1 MSKQVVISAR
11 IDAETAALLDKV
23 AASRRR
29 SRAWLVADAV
39 KRMAEEE
46 AEYLAFVQVGL
57 DDIAA
62 GRTIPHDEMLE
73 WIDSRIEELRSRVR
87 AKLHEGRVGGSSPGR
102 LGIFFGSGSR
112 DR

>member
-11 IDAETAALLDKV
+11 IDVDTAALLDKV

-62 GRTIPHDEMLE
+62 GRTISGEDMLE
-73 WIDSRIEELRSRVR
+73 WIDRKRSELRERQT
-87 AKLHEGRVGGSSPGR
+87 AKAA
-102 LGIFFGSGSR
+102 
-112 DR
+112 

>member
-11 IDAETAALLDKV
+11 IDADTAALLDKV

-46 AEYLAFVQVGL
+46 AEYLAFIQVGL

-62 GRTIPHDEMLE
+62 GRTIPHEEMMQWLNE
-73 WIDSRIEELRSRVR
+73 RYADAIAR
-87 AKLHEGRVGGSSPGR
+87 AKQAERQAA
-102 LGIFFGSGSR
+102 
-112 DR
+112 

>member
-11 IDAETAALLDKV
+11 IDADTDALLDKV

-46 AEYLAFVQVGL
+46 AEYLGFVQVGL

-62 GRTIPHDEMLE
+62 GRTISSEDMLA
-73 WIDSRIEELRSRVR
+73 WIDQKRAELRERQT
-87 AKLHEGRVGGSSPGR
+87 AKAA
-102 LGIFFGSGSR
+102 
-112 DR
+112 

>member
-11 IDAETAALLDKV
+11 IDADTAALLDKV

-46 AEYLAFVQVGL
+46 AEYLDFIQVGL
-57 DDIAA
+57 DDLTA
-62 GRTIPHDEMLE
+62 GRVSSHQEVMDWLHERYADA
-73 WIDSRIEELRSRVR
+73 IDRVKAAELR
-87 AKLHEGRVGGSSPGR
+87 AA
-102 LGIFFGSGSR
+102 
-112 DR
+112 

>member
-11 IDAETAALLDKV
+11 IDADTAALLDKV

-62 GRTIPHDEMLE
+62 GRTISSEDMLA
-73 WIDSRIEELRSRVR
+73 WIDQKRAELRERQT
-87 AKLHEGRVGGSSPGR
+87 AKAA
-102 LGIFFGSGSR
+102 
-112 DR
+112 

>member
-11 IDAETAALLDKV
+11 IDADTAALLDKV

-46 AEYLAFVQVGL
+46 AEYLDFIQVGL
-57 DDIAA
+57 DDLAA
-62 GRTIPHDEMLE
+62 GRVSSHQEVMDWLHERYA
-73 WIDSRIEELRSRVR
+73 DAIER
-87 AKLHEGRVGGSSPGR
+87 AKAAERR
-102 LGIFFGSGSR
+102 AA
-112 DR
+112 